1 MRVENTEK
9 ELQLKL
15 NAIKKIMSKDI
26 YGSKQENEHVKSI
39 IEGGHTDIKN
49 LFGDSGDLKDLCAM
63 SSFAMDLFRRIDFL
77 HEVEAATGITVKDF
91 TKEAF
96 FTIFSEKRVK
106 ALINILQPIN
116 AKVYQKEGALSLQ
129 CNKNEIAKGFSEEEI
144 NKEGIV
150 EISTKFIFWINKLTK
165 LSSFM
170 EIYKLKARP
179 ITHSSDDNYYSAQQ
193 RSNILTQFEDLC
205 AEDKEILKSEIVVDY
220 EKAFGVKIEDDME
233 TLKDIKSMKKL
244 LYSLKNTLMTDLLIR
259 YFDSVK
265 KGKELQGVQAMGVEL
280 NEKKAEYGLGN
291 YIATVRLKG
300 YTSNIYFHIPSFCF
314 EEAISMA
321 KIDKLS
327 VIIPKKVY
335 SRRDPN
341 KLVPVNVIYKVEKG
355 SKRYEAIKKEA
366 EENRDNE
373 VLKQA
378 FIQVKGKS
386 IPGHSKADWKRK
398 TIEIDNTQK

>member
-1 MRVENTEK
+1 
-9 ELQLKL
+9 
-15 NAIKKIMSKDI
+15 
-26 YGSKQENEHVKSI
+26 
-39 IEGGHTDIKN
+39 
-49 LFGDSGDLKDLCAM
+49 
-63 SSFAMDLFRRIDFL
+63 
-77 HEVEAATGITVKDF
+77 
-91 TKEAF
+91 
-96 FTIFSEKRVK
+96 
-106 ALINILQPIN
+106 
-116 AKVYQKEGALSLQ
+116 
-129 CNKNEIAKGFSEEEI
+129 
-144 NKEGIV
+144 
-150 EISTKFIFWINKLTK
+150 
-165 LSSFM
+165 M

-179 ITHSSDDNYYSAQQ
+179 ITHSSDENYYSAQQ

-205 AEDKEILKSEIVVDY
+205 AEDKEMLKNEIAGDY

-280 NEKKAEYGLGN
+280 NEKKAGYGLGN

-300 YTSNIYFHIPSFCF
+300 YTSNIYFHIPAFCF

-366 EENRDNE
+366 EEHRDNE

-386 IPGHSKADWKRK
+386 IPGHSKADWERK